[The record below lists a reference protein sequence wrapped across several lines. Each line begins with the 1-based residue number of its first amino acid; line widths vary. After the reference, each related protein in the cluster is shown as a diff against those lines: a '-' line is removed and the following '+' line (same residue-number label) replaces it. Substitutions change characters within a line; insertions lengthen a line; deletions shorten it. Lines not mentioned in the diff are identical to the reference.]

1 MYVELPSATTF
12 KLHIQFEDE
21 EELYKLHFTLFT
33 QKFAKKE
40 RKSRHTVQIQHSRR
54 KTVRHKMR

>member
-33 QKFAKKE
+33 QKFAKK
-40 RKSRHTVQIQHSRR
+40 RK
-54 KTVRHKMR
+54 KK